1 MLQSWIN
8 NAVSYC
14 TRHFRLVIAAGLLL
28 AAASAIYAARHF
40 AIDTDINDLLSS
52 KLPWRQQEI
61 AFHEAFPQT
70 IDLVL
75 VDVGAATPEAATAA
89 ARDLQGAL
97 AGKPEL
103 FRSVGGVLE
112 SPFFHRNGLLFLAT
126 DQIRHLTGQLI
137 SAKPIIG
144 GLASDPSLRGMVQV
158 LSGLLGY
165 AKQGFLSLDGMAPT
179 LNLAADTLE
188 GVAKGGPVQFSWK
201 TLVQGQARPLDLHH
215 FVEVW
220 PVLDHDAL
228 EPGGRATA
236 AIRDI
241 ANQRGLKAKYGADV
255 TLTGPVIISDNEF
268 AGVHEGIA
276 LNSAVTGA
284 IVLIILWLA
293 LRSLR
298 LVAAVAVNIGVGLL
312 ITAAGGLLMVGALN
326 PISLAFAV
334 LFVGLGADFAIQYTV
349 RYRAERHDLNDLAR
363 ALYAAA
369 EWVGIPLTLA
379 AGAAAAGFLSFT
391 PTAYSGLAQLGMI
404 AGFGMV
410 IAYLSSLTLLPAL
423 IRAVDPPPEPKPLN
437 LPALAPADAFLKR
450 HRVAVIVTTV
460 LVVAAGLPALP
471 RLQFN
476 FNPLALEN
484 QKSPALTALFR
495 LGKSVPLSTARVLV
509 PQADADAV
517 AKKLAALPEVA
528 TTWTLDSFVPK
539 DQDQKLPVIEA
550 AEKALGP
557 VLRASP
563 RPAPSDEENV
573 AALKQGAQALQDA
586 AGQNS
591 GAGADAARRLAD
603 ALGKLAQADAAQRA
617 RVTDAFVRP
626 LQLDLAAVAESL
638 TAAAG
643 DARVAAA
650 RPGARLGHARRPRAH
665 RNLAQGRRQRQRQHQ
680 PVRPRRAGAAA
691 GRDRRSHRQHRVGL
705 DHRRSLRRSRGA
717 GVVVDR
723 YPAMDRVAAIHRR
736 PRDADPAP
744 GRRHRHARNLRA
756 DWIPAQLRQHHCVAG
771 PARHRRRVQDLLRD
785 GMAAWREQI
794 PAIGADARGVLQHAP
809 HRHRLRQSVA
819 VEPAGHIEH
828 GQALGAVAPLH
839 PDLGGLVPAGAHG
852 RAAPTG
858 RRRRSRPGRCR
869 RRSKAFV
876 KSLGA
881 NPERNSSCPD
891 LSLTCS
897 GHPRLCFDSA
907 VKTLMPAT

>member
-8 NAVSYC
+8 QAVAFC
-14 TRHFRLVIAAGLLL
+14 TRHFRIVIAAALLI
-28 AAASAIYAARHF
+28 AAASAVYAARHF
-40 AIDTDINDLLSS
+40 AIDTDVNDLLSA

-70 IDLVL
+70 IDLIL
-75 VDVGAATPEAATAA
+75 VDVGAPTPEAATAA

-97 AGKPEL
+97 TGKPEL
-103 FRSVGGVLE
+103 FRFAGGVLD
-112 SPFFHRNGLLFLAT
+112 SPFFHRNGLLFLPV
-126 DQIRHLTGQLI
+126 DRIRHFTGQLLT
-137 SAKPIIG
+137 AKPIIA

-165 AKQGFLSLDGMAPT
+165 AKQGFVSLDGMAPT
-179 LNLAADTLE
+179 LNLAADTLD
-188 GVAKGGPVQFSWK
+188 GVAEGGPVEFSWK
-201 TLVQGQARPLDLHH
+201 TLVQGEGRPSDRHQL
-215 FVEVW
+215 VAVW
-220 PVLDHDAL
+220 PMLDHDAI

-236 AIRDI
+236 AVRDI
-241 ANQRGLKAKYGADV
+241 ANQLGLKAKYGADV

-298 LVAAVAVNIGVGLL
+298 LVIAVAVNVGVGLL

-363 ALYAAA
+363 ALYGAA

-391 PTAYSGLAQLGMI
+391 PTAYSGLAQLGII

-423 IRAVDPPPEPKPLN
+423 IRAVSPPPEPKPLN
-437 LPALAPADAFLKR
+437 LPVMAPADAFLKR

-460 LVVAAGLPALP
+460 LVVLAGLPALP

-484 QKSPALTALFR
+484 QKSPALIALFR
-495 LGKSVPLSTARVLV
+495 LGKSVPLNTAHVLV
-509 PQADADAV
+509 PQAEADAV
-517 AKKLAALPEVA
+517 AKKLGALPEVA
-528 TTWTLDSFVPK
+528 RTWTLDSFVPT

-586 AGQNS
+586 AGQSS
-591 GAGADAARRLAD
+591 GAGADAARRLAA
-603 ALGKLAQADAAQRA
+603 ALTKLAQADAAQRA

-626 LQLDLAAVAESL
+626 LRLDLADIAQSL
-638 TAAAG
+638 AADRVTRASLPPELVRDWVTPDGRERIEIWPKG
-643 DARVAAA
+643 DANDNANIA
-650 RPGARLGHARRPRAH
+650 RFDRA
-665 RNLAQGRRQRQRQHQ
+665 
-680 PVRPRRAGAAA
+680 
-691 GRDRRSHRQHRVGL
+691 
-705 DHRRSLRRSRGA
+705 
-717 GVVVDR
+717 
-723 YPAMDRVAAIHRR
+723 
-736 PRDADPAP
+736 
-744 GRRHRHARNLRA
+744 
-756 DWIPAQLRQHHCVAG
+756 
-771 PARHRRRVQDLLRD
+771 
-785 GMAAWREQI
+785 
-794 PAIGADARGVLQHAP
+794 VL
-809 HRHRLRQSVA
+809 A
-819 VEPAGHIEH
+819 VEPGATGEAIGSIEW
-828 GQALGAVAPLH
+828 GSTIV
-839 PDLGGLVPAGAHG
+839 
-852 RAAPTG
+852 
-858 RRRRSRPGRCR
+858 
-869 RRSKAFV
+869 KAFAEAAAFALFSIAILLWIV
-876 KSLGA
+876 LRRFADVLVTLIPLLVAGIVTLEICALTGFQLNYANIIALPVLLGIGVAFKIYYVTAWRRGESRFLQSVLTRAVFYSTLLTATAFGSLWLSNQPGI
-881 NPERNSSCPD
+881 SSMGKLLA
-891 LSLTCS
+891 LSLVCTLTS
-897 GHPRLCFDSA
+897 AALFQPALMGEPRRPKGDDA
-907 VKTLMPAT
+907 PNRVDAAAATSS